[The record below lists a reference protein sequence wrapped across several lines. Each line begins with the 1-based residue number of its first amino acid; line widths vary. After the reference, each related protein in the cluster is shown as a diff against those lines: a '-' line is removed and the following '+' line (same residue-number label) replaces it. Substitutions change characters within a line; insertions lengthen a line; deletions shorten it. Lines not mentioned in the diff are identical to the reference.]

1 MRNYKSSLPGLMKQ
15 PISEHHGPSFLSYP
29 DNCKQGSD
37 STINIITALV
47 SCAVSFIL
55 GALVGAVV
63 HYCTV
68 KKKSNCQ
75 KCYSMAISHKEEKK
89 QPALVYEDVVVPSQ
103 NIELKE
109 NVAYGPVQQ

>member
-1 MRNYKSSLPGLMKQ
+1 M
-15 PISEHHGPSFLSYP
+15 
-29 DNCKQGSD
+29 
-37 STINIITALV
+37 TITAIV

-68 KKKSNCQ
+68 RKKSNCQ
-75 KCYSMAISHKEEKK
+75 KFYSLTVARKQQ
-89 QPALVYEDVVVPSQ
+89 QPAPVYEDIVGQSQ

>member
-1 MRNYKSSLPGLMKQ
+1 MKQ

-29 DNCKQGSD
+29 DDCKQGSD
-37 STINIITALV
+37 STINIITAIV

-68 KKKSNCQ
+68 RKKSNCQ
-75 KCYSMAISHKEEKK
+75 KCYSLTMVRKQQQQ
-89 QPALVYEDVVVPSQ
+89 QPAPVYEDVVGQSQ